1 MNASTHMRELV
12 LLEVTAEDRPGVV
25 AGLSE
30 TLAAYDVDILDI
42 GQAVIHDTL
51 TLGILIRIPPQAE
64 SATILKELLFAA
76 HEMDIDLTFTA
87 VTTARYE
94 RWVSVQG
101 RPRYI
106 VTLLGRKIGAKTL
119 HGITSALADNGM
131 NIDVITRLSG
141 RAPLTEQSGAMPN
154 ACVEFSVR
162 GEPKDQNALRRRFL
176 DIAAGQSVDIAFQE
190 DNVFRRNRRLV
201 AFDMDSTLVRVEVI
215 DELAKLA
222 GVGEQVAAI
231 TEAAMRGELDFSQS
245 LRQRLALL
253 KGLPESKL
261 AEVAANLPLS
271 EGAERLIQNLKRFGY
286 KIAILSGGFGY
297 FGRRLQERFGVD
309 YVHANELEIREGV
322 VTGRVV
328 GEIVDGRKKAELL
341 TAIALQEGISLQQVI
356 AVGDGA
362 NDLPMLTIAGLG
374 IAFHAKPK
382 VKEGAG
388 HAISTF
394 GLDSILYLI
403 GVRDRD
409 IVD

>member
-1 MNASTHMRELV
+1 MRELV
-12 LLEVTAEDRPGVV
+12 LLEITAEDRPGVV

-42 GQAVIHDTL
+42 GQAVIHDSL

-64 SATILKELLFAA
+64 SAPILKELLFAA
-76 HEMDIDLTFTA
+76 HELDIGLTFTA
-87 VTTARYE
+87 VPEERYE

-119 HGITSALADNGM
+119 HGITRALADSGM

-141 RAPLTEQSGAMPN
+141 RAPLSEQTGALPN

-162 GEPKDQNALRRRFL
+162 GEPRDQNALRRQFL
-176 DIAAGQSVDIAFQE
+176 DIAASQNVDIAFQE

-245 LRQRLALL
+245 LKQRLALL

-309 YVHANELEIREGV
+309 YVHANELEIRDGV
-322 VTGRVV
+322 VTGRVI

>member
-1 MNASTHMRELV
+1 MRELV
-12 LLEVTAEDRPGVV
+12 LLEITAEDRPGVV

-42 GQAVIHDTL
+42 GQAVIHDSL

-64 SATILKELLFAA
+64 SAPILKELLFAA
-76 HEMDIDLTFTA
+76 HELDIGLIFTA
-87 VTTARYE
+87 VPEERYE

-106 VTLLGRKIGAKTL
+106 VTLLGRKIGARTL
-119 HGITSALADNGM
+119 HGITRALADNGM

-141 RAPLTEQSGAMPN
+141 RAPLTEQTGAMPN

-162 GEPKDQNALRRRFL
+162 GEPSDQNALRRKFL
-176 DIAAGQSVDIAFQE
+176 DIAASQNVDIAFQE

-245 LRQRLALL
+245 LRQRLSLL

-309 YVHANELEIREGV
+309 YVHANELEIRDGV
-322 VTGRVV
+322 VTGRVI
-328 GEIVDGRKKAELL
+328 GEIVDGQKKADLL